1 MYGSTNNGH
10 ECLCHGP
17 PLKQDWHVR
26 PSSWA
31 TTPAE
36 ADVDPSRK
44 RKVRFAGKPT
54 FITPTDDHGKWFQD
68 AFWTDAD
75 KANDKFAY
83 ITVDEATREDDERAI
98 QLLDSATP
106 KLSSAD
112 LQAVFDSCNF
122 SDDD

>member
-1 MYGSTNNGH
+1 MYGLAYNGR

-26 PSSWA
+26 PSTWA

-54 FITPTDDHGKWFQD
+54 FIPHTDDHGRWIQD

-75 KANDKFAY
+75 KANNKYNFTSADQ
-83 ITVDEATREDDERAI
+83 ATREDDERAI
-98 QLLDSATP
+98 QLLDSATT
-106 KLSSAD
+106 KISSAD